1 MLPRGL
7 MRDAR
12 QERRRLSGG
21 AVVLVLLVISSM
33 AGHAASTP
41 TRGPAENCVS
51 ERVLRRSDARS
62 YHRFNVL
69 PRLYDHWRS
78 LDCFPRRVDDAELAT
93 AEFPAGLMVAVNGRD
108 AVIVDVD
115 AAWLDACTR
124 GSVTSARLDRTSG
137 ADLLE
142 LRDQIARIPGLKDVD
157 VLELGLGRAITSNG
171 TRLQAILVGTLERS
185 VRLQCYDDLEPMIE
199 QAARI
204 FRDDRES
211 VDGLYDFLS
220 VEKSTES
227 LALGNRGQTPLSP

>member
-1 MLPRGL
+1 MRVGAAVLGL
-7 MRDAR
+7 LA
-12 QERRRLSGG
+12 
-21 AVVLVLLVISSM
+21 ISSM
-33 AGHAASTP
+33 AGHAASP
-41 TRGPAENCVS
+41 SARGPLENCIS
-51 ERVLRRSDARS
+51 ERVLPRSDARS

-78 LDCFPRRVDDAELAT
+78 VDCFPRRVGDAELVT
-93 AEFPAGLMVAVNGRD
+93 AESPAGLMVLVNGRD

-115 AAWLDACTR
+115 ASWLEACTR
-124 GSVTSARLDRTSG
+124 GTITSARLEPARG

-142 LRDQIARIPGLKDVD
+142 LRNHIGKIPGLKDVD
-157 VLELGLGRAITSNG
+157 VLELGLGRAFTSNG
-171 TRLQAILVGTLERS
+171 ARLQAILIGTLERS

-220 VEKSTES
+220 VEKSTEAI
-227 LALGNRGQTPLSP
+227 ALGAPR